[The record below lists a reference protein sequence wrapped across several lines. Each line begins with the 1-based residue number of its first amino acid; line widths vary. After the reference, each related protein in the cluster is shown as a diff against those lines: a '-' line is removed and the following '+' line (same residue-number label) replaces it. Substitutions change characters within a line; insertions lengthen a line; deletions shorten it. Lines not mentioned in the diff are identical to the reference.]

1 MYIYEN
7 KLKENFWNNYNN
19 KNRAVKYQFEC
30 NLRDGNIDLV
40 TIEIYQENY
49 QINAFEFKLSDI
61 KKAISQA
68 KENANL
74 VNRSWIVVPVERKK
88 VITDKYFNVC
98 RQNGIGIIYVEESGR
113 WEAGLLPKFNKNIVL
128 TQKLLNFLMQG
139 YC

>member
-30 NLRDGNIDLV
+30 SLRDGNIDLV

-68 KENANL
+68 KENASL

-113 WEAGLLPKFNKNIVL
+113 WEAGLLPKFNKKIVL
-128 TQKLLNFLMQG
+128 TQKLLNFLMRG

>member
-49 QINAFEFKLSDI
+49 QINAFEFKLSDM

-68 KENANL
+68 KENASL